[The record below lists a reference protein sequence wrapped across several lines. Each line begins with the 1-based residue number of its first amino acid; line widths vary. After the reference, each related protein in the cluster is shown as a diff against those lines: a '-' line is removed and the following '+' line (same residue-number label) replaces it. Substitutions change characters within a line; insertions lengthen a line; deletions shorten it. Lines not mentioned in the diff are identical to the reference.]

1 MGLPPKRD
9 VQHHIDL
16 IPDSIVP
23 SKPAYK
29 MNPKETMEIQWQ
41 VEELV
46 SLGLIRESLSSCVV
60 LALLVPKKD
69 GVKIPLKFRNRS
81 GSSCPSNSGMSTLK
95 SSPLPSLL
103 L

>member
-29 MNPKETMEIQWQ
+29 MNPKETLEIQWQ

-69 GVKIPLKFRNRS
+69 GGMHMCMDSRTINKITIKYKYLIPRLED
-81 GSSCPSNSGMSTLK
+81 TLDE
-95 SSPLPSLL
+95 L
-103 L
+103 